1 MKLLMLILSIFLAS
15 SILAS
20 ETITVLETS
29 LKENDLSSDAIFV
42 LDREFESKNI
52 FFSYNK
58 DLAIIS
64 LKNSILVNKNHV
76 HKVTDKRILR
86 TLVHSPNLNRV
97 DYRIRFRSSKLVKPT
112 LNEIYFEKNKI
123 IVKFFKS
130 SKDMLLYQLQS
141 KNKEKN
147 KKEVTKKEKIKPT
160 PKVKASKKN
169 KEAKKIASIT
179 KDETSKEDTK
189 LDSTLENKQEQKAL
203 IASPAPSSFNGTVLM
218 VLLFLGAIA
227 IYLKKK
233 NPTVALA
240 NEGVKILSTKSLGN
254 KKQLIMVEAN
264 GNKLL
269 LATSENGVQVLS
281 GSESSLEEESQLEY
295 QPVKKESFKTNLDDE
310 IDQLEQSF
318 FQKKSKKNP
327 YIQQQEEP
335 EVVTHFSK
343 TLKNIKKL

>member
-1 MKLLMLILSIFLAS
+1 MAS
-15 SILAS
+15 SILAN

-29 LKENDLSSDAIFV
+29 LKENDLSTDAIFV
-42 LDREFESKNI
+42 LDKEFKSKNI

-58 DLAIIS
+58 DLAVIS

-76 HKVTDKRILR
+76 HKVTDKRISR

-97 DYRIRFRSSKLVKPT
+97 DYRIRFKSSKLVKPS

-141 KNKEKN
+141 KNKEKS
-147 KKEVTKKEKIKPT
+147 KKEISKKEKIKPE
-160 PKVKASKKN
+160 PKAKAKVSK
-169 KEAKKIASIT
+169 KEAKKLASIT
-179 KDETSKEDTK
+179 NTTTEKEE
-189 LDSTLENKQEQKAL
+189 STAVEGKEEEKAL
-203 IASPAPSSFNGTVLM
+203 IASPAPSSFNGNVLM
-218 VLLFLGAIA
+218 ILLFLGAVA
-227 IYLKKK
+227 VYLKKK
-233 NPTVALA
+233 NPTAALA
-240 NEGVKILSTKSLGN
+240 NEGFKILSTKSLGN

-269 LATSENGVQVLS
+269 LATSESGVQLLS
-281 GSESSLEEESQLEY
+281 GSENAMEDEKLEY
-295 QPVKKESFKTNLDDE
+295 QPVKKENFKTNLDDE

-318 FQKKSKKNP
+318 FQKKKKSNP
-327 YIQQQEEP
+327 YMQQQQQEEP